1 VKKMNRSEERISSA
15 GAEVSKRLKEISGNA
30 KPQLGSSSHGRA
42 ELGLGVPGIE
52 DDEATALN
60 ALLWG

>member
-1 VKKMNRSEERISSA
+1 VT
-15 GAEVSKRLKEISGNA
+15 KRLKEISGNA